1 MSERIKIT
9 VIEEADRDAAE
20 SVLFHD
26 TEKTL
31 LHTLREGGIMPP
43 SLCGSIGKCGRCQVR
58 FWEQAPL
65 PSQTDRAMIAPD
77 KLREGYRLACM
88 ARPKKACRVE
98 IAFEKEKGIDV
109 VVKSSVKGERLD
121 RGGVENGGREWQNAG
136 NNGRGNVCEKC
147 YDGKAA
153 AGVGTAVAVDI
164 GTTTI
169 AMQLIETESGQ
180 VLDTHTCLNP
190 QRSYGADVISRIQ
203 AGAEG
208 EGERLKRMVREA
220 LAHGIGQMVKR
231 SAKPK
236 LMIISANTVMEHLFM
251 GYPVESLGKS
261 PFLPVN
267 IKTVTMD
274 YLGIPTVL
282 LPGISAFVGG
292 DIVSGLYACGLC
304 PSAEKESGIWLFLDL
319 GTNAEM
325 VIGKGN
331 RLICTA
337 AAAGPA
343 FEGKGKRGGR
353 GSERIE
359 ATASVLE
366 KGIVD
371 KAGLLKEPYFE
382 NGIEAELENKK
393 EKIWICQEDIRDI
406 QMAKAA
412 VRAGIY
418 FLMERMGIRDVDEI
432 GRVYVAGGFGFYL
445 KRKAAVEIG
454 LLPAKLEEKIEV
466 VGNTSL
472 AGAKSL
478 LADIGSMDTG
488 YILSRGEAVGMTD
501 LTGREKIPGM
511 EAVFE
516 LEKAVRNAEVFQL
529 AKEPFFQE
537 KYIEYM
543 NF

>member
-121 RGGVENGGREWQNAG
+121 RGGVENGGQEWQNAG

-325 VIGKGN
+325 VIGKGS

-337 AAAGPA
+337 SAAGPA

-359 ATASVLE
+359 AIASVLE

-371 KAGLLKEPYFE
+371 KTGLLKEPYFE
-382 NGIEAELENKK
+382 NGIEAELE
-393 EKIWICQEDIRDI
+393 
-406 QMAKAA
+406 
-412 VRAGIY
+412 
-418 FLMERMGIRDVDEI
+418 L
-432 GRVYVAGGFGFYL
+432 
-445 KRKAAVEIG
+445 
-454 LLPAKLEEKIEV
+454 
-466 VGNTSL
+466 SL
-472 AGAKSL
+472 
-478 LADIGSMDTG
+478 IH
-488 YILSRGEAVGMTD
+488 I
-501 LTGREKIPGM
+501 
-511 EAVFE
+511 
-516 LEKAVRNAEVFQL
+516 
-529 AKEPFFQE
+529 
-537 KYIEYM
+537 
-543 NF
+543 

>member
-1 MSERIKIT
+1 
-9 VIEEADRDAAE
+9 
-20 SVLFHD
+20 
-26 TEKTL
+26 
-31 LHTLREGGIMPP
+31 
-43 SLCGSIGKCGRCQVR
+43 
-58 FWEQAPL
+58 
-65 PSQTDRAMIAPD
+65 MIAPD

-121 RGGVENGGREWQNAG
+121 RGGVENGGQEWQNAG
-136 NNGRGNVCEKC
+136 NNIRGKVCEKC

-325 VIGKGN
+325 VIGKGD
-331 RLICTA
+331 R
-337 AAAGPA
+337 
-343 FEGKGKRGGR
+343 K
-353 GSERIE
+353 
-359 ATASVLE
+359 SV
-366 KGIVD
+366 V
-371 KAGLLKEPYFE
+371 
-382 NGIEAELENKK
+382 
-393 EKIWICQEDIRDI
+393 
-406 QMAKAA
+406 
-412 VRAGIY
+412 
-418 FLMERMGIRDVDEI
+418 
-432 GRVYVAGGFGFYL
+432 
-445 KRKAAVEIG
+445 
-454 LLPAKLEEKIEV
+454 
-466 VGNTSL
+466 
-472 AGAKSL
+472 
-478 LADIGSMDTG
+478 
-488 YILSRGEAVGMTD
+488 
-501 LTGREKIPGM
+501 
-511 EAVFE
+511 
-516 LEKAVRNAEVFQL
+516 
-529 AKEPFFQE
+529 
-537 KYIEYM
+537 
-543 NF
+543 